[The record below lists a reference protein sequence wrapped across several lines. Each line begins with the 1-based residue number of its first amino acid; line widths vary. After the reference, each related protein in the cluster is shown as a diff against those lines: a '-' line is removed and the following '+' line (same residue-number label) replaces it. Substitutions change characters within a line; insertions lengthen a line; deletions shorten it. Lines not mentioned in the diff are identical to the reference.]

1 MYSTGTQNINL
12 GDMNLLLLLNAS
24 NVLGIAVIRELNQAP
39 SSLKAVSRALT
50 LTVKFVPKAAV
61 HLRPNKGSLPSR

>member
-24 NVLGIAVIRELNQAP
+24 NVGFLGLSSHLGIESGSYEPNSGQ
-39 SSLKAVSRALT
+39 SR
-50 LTVKFVPKAAV
+50 VKP
-61 HLRPNKGSLPSR
+61 

>member
-24 NVLGIAVIRELNQAP
+24 NVGFLGLSSNLGIESGSCEREAVGRVLN
-39 SSLKAVSRALT
+39 LKEM
-50 LTVKFVPKAAV
+50 FVPLSAV
-61 HLRPNKGSLPSR
+61 RHWV

>member
-39 SSLKAVSRALT
+39 SSEKQTYWKLSD
-50 LTVKFVPKAAV
+50 
-61 HLRPNKGSLPSR
+61 SLG